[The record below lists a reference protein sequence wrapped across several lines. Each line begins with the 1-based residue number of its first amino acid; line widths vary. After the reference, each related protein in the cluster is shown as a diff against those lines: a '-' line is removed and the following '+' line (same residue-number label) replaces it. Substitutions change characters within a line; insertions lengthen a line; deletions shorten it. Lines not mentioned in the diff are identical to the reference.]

1 MNENTGFS
9 NKGMKNCLDPT
20 VVTYGFKAEGNVA
33 VFIYEILKVQQNVC
47 FGHWEYF
54 SITRE
59 YIFAGQNRERQLE
72 CREYFWYVGEKW

>member
-1 MNENTGFS
+1 MNENTAFS

-47 FGHWEYF
+47 FGH
-54 SITRE
+54 
-59 YIFAGQNRERQLE
+59 
-72 CREYFWYVGEKW
+72 